1 MNQKTFIE
9 GTPPEIGAAIF
20 TKFCMPAVREAAT
33 AMHATPQQLTA
44 LYSGFITACLGSM
57 TADFGQERAA
67 HIAQVL
73 TDTFKTTPLGGEAAT
88 H

>member
-1 MNQKTFIE
+1 MNQKTYIE
-9 GTPPEIGAAIF
+9 GTPAEVGAAIF
-20 TKFCMPAVREAAT
+20 TKLCIPAVREAST
-33 AMHATPQQLTA
+33 TLQATPGELTA

-57 TADFGQERAA
+57 AADFGQERAA

-73 TDTFKTTPLGGEAAT
+73 TDTFKTLDLGGEAAN